1 MVGVG
6 PERSEAPSSSARGGR
21 GSIPPVPLRRAL
33 LGSMGT
39 PSGPSLSA
47 SVPTGGRGRGGK
59 KRGGR
64 EGRGR
69 GRGRQAPTPSSP
81 PPPADSPEHMT
92 ARVDPS
98 EVEATGTPDHE
109 PRVDRPSAHETP
121 VPDASAHETSGHET
135 SDQATSQETSG
146 WGTWP
151 DSPEGP
157 SGHADGGGDPTDSEG
172 EVAEGATIYQRG
184 CTRLPS
190 VPATREQRWLIFPD
204 GER

>member
-1 MVGVG
+1 MVGAG

-33 LGSMGT
+33 LDSMGT
-39 PSGPSLSA
+39 PPGPSSSA

-64 EGRGR
+64 SGRGR
-69 GRGRQAPTPSSP
+69 GRGGRQARTPSSP
-81 PPPADSPEHMT
+81 PPPADSPEHVT

-98 EVEATGTPDHE
+98 EEEATRTPVHE
-109 PRVDRPSAHETP
+109 PRVDGPSADETSAHETP
-121 VPDASAHETSGHET
+121 
-135 SDQATSQETSG
+135 DQGTSQETSG

-151 DSPEGP
+151 DLPAGP
-157 SGHADGGGDPTDSEG
+157 SGHADGGGDSADSES
-172 EVAEGATIYQRG
+172 EVVEGATVYQRG
-184 CTRLPS
+184 CTRLPT

-204 GER
+204 GEK